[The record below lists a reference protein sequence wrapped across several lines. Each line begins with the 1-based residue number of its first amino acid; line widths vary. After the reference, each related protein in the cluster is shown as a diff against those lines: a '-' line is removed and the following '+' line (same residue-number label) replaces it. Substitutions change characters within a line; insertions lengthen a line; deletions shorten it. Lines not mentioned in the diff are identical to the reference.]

1 MISLIILLIY
11 IFYIATKHGI
21 PHSLS
26 QTYYLL
32 KHKWIFSVVLLSSVC
47 IILPQM
53 LEMNYSYLAFPALCG
68 VIFVA
73 FTPNFKDDDL
83 VDRVHTWSAIVALI
97 FSQIWVGVT
106 NTWILCLWIPFI
118 MYLCVQYKKYRSF
131 KRILDESNSK
141 FYAEIIMLLTVCLCL

>member
-1 MISLIILLIY
+1 
-11 IFYIATKHGI
+11 
-21 PHSLS
+21 
-26 QTYYLL
+26 
-32 KHKWIFSVVLLSSVC
+32 
-47 IILPQM
+47 M
-53 LEMNYSYLAFPALCG
+53 LEMDYSYLAFPALCG

-106 NTWILCLWIPFI
+106 NYQMLYLWIPFI
-118 MYLCVQYKKYRSF
+118 MYLCIQYKKYRSF

-141 FYAEIIMLLTVCLCL
+141 FYAEIIMLLTTILLIQ